1 MNRKIKLIVSTTI
14 LCCFVALLLAGCGC
28 KHEWKEATCT
38 EPRTCALCGETEGA
52 ALGHEWTNATC
63 TSPRTCT
70 RCGETEG
77 EALGH
82 DWKKATCTE
91 PRTCDRC
98 GETDGEALGHNWL
111 DANCTNP
118 KTCDRCGATEGEALG
133 HEWIEATCTE
143 PKTCTR
149 CGAIDGEALGH
160 DTPNLSCTKED
171 TCTRCGELISAL
183 GHDWK
188 DATCTEPKTCQ
199 RCGITEGKAL
209 GHEAGDPKKENIHA
223 ATCTEDGYYDEVV
236 YCSRCHTEMSRK
248 TVTEKALGHT
258 TTSGKC
264 SRCGA
269 EVYEP
274 IKGKGADV
282 VSGVQ
287 LGDGIYRARFVYQGS
302 GNFIVHSY
310 DADDDEEF
318 LVNEIGNYDGFVLLL
333 GKSPLTFEVKARGEW
348 TINIERIPTTNA
360 VSFSGKGD
368 YVTDIASIS
377 SGTYEFTHDGNSNF
391 IVHMITTDG
400 MDYLVNEI
408 GKYTGKII
416 VKIPSGSNALFE
428 IKADGNWSIKKVG

>member
-133 HEWIEATCTE
+133 HEWKEATCTE

-171 TCTRCGELISAL
+171 TCTRCGELIPAL

-223 ATCTEDGYYDEVV
+223 ASCTEDGYYDEVV

-248 TVTEKALGHT
+248 TVTEKSLGHT

-274 IKGKGADV
+274 IKGKGDDV
-282 VSGVQ
+282 VSEVK
-287 LGDGIYRARFVYQGS
+287 LGDGLYRAHVTHDGRRYFS
-302 GNFIVHSY
+302 IWMY
-310 DADDDEEF
+310 DADDDKDL
-318 LVNEIGNYDGFVLLL
+318 LVNEVGKYDGYVLII
-333 GKSPLTFEVKARGEW
+333 GKSPIAFEVEADGNWVIE
-348 TINIERIPTTNA
+348 IERIVNTSEKA
-360 VSFSGKGD
+360 FSGKGD
-368 YVTDIASIS
+368 FVTGMASIQ
-377 SGTYEFTHDGNSNF
+377 SGTYQITHDGEHYFSVW
-391 IVHMITTDG
+391 IYTTSGRD
-400 MDYLVNEI
+400 LLANEV
-408 GKYTGKII
+408 GKYDGKKI
-416 VKIPSGSNALFE
+416 VRIPEGSYALFE
-428 IKADGNWSIKKVG
+428 ITADGNWTIKKVD